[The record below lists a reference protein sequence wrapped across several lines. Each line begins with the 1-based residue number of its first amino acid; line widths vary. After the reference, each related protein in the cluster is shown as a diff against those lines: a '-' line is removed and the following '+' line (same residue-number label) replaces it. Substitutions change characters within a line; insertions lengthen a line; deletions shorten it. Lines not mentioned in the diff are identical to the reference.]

1 MVTGEMVSKVEWL
14 SGEWLARGL
23 SGARMRPRRA
33 AAAGGPPQAYARK
46 LALLCVGAAAECL

>member
-1 MVTGEMVSKVEWL
+1 MVTGEMVRKVEWL

-23 SGARMRPRRA
+23 AGARMRPRRA

-46 LALLCVGAAAECL
+46 ARSAFVGAAAE